1 MIGVIGGSG
10 FYELAKDVKRQKVP
24 TPYGSVFVSVAEIDG
39 KEVAFIP
46 RHGDNHSI
54 PPHKVNYRANVWALE
69 QLGATAAFTTY
80 ASGIISK
87 YKPGDLILLE
97 DFISF
102 FAHETF
108 FDSFEDGPHH
118 TDVSEP
124 FSKELMEYAEEAAAI
139 HAIGLKKGGVIAT
152 TIGPR
157 FETPAEVKA
166 LKKMG
171 ANLVCMTAGHEV
183 PLFTEAEIPLVS
195 IAVGTNL
202 AAGLSGHRLT
212 HQEVVDM
219 MIKKREEVKLILK
232 EFVKFID

>member
-1 MIGVIGGSG
+1 MIGVISGSG

-24 TPYGSVFVSVAEIDG
+24 TPYGSVFLSIAEING

-46 RHGDNHSI
+46 RHGEDHSI
-54 PPHKVNYRANVWALE
+54 PPHKVNYRANVWALQE
-69 QLGATAAFTTY
+69 LGATAAFTTY
-80 ASGIISK
+80 ASGILSK
-87 YKPGDLILLE
+87 YKPGDLILLN

-102 FAHETF
+102 FTHETF

-124 FSKELMEYAEEAAAI
+124 FNRKLIGYAKEAAVI
-139 HAIGLKKGGVIAT
+139 HSIKLKEGGVVAT

-157 FETPAEVKA
+157 FETPAEVRA
-166 LKKMG
+166 LKKLG

-183 PLFTEAEIPLVS
+183 PLFAEAEIPLVS

-202 AAGLSGHRLT
+202 AAGLAGHKLT

-219 MIKKREEVKLILK
+219 MIKKTGEIKLILK
-232 EFVKFID
+232 EFVNFVD

>member
-1 MIGVIGGSG
+1 MLGVIGGSG
-10 FYELAKDVKRQKVP
+10 FYELAKHVRRQKVP
-24 TPYGSVFVSVAEIDG
+24 TPYGSVFLSIAEING

-46 RHGDNHSI
+46 RHGEDHSI
-54 PPHKVNYRANVWALE
+54 PPHKVNYRANVWALQE
-69 QLGATAAFTTY
+69 LGATAAFTTY
-80 ASGIISK
+80 ASGILSK
-87 YKPGDLILLE
+87 YKPGDLILLK

-102 FAHETF
+102 FTHETF

-124 FSKELMEYAEEAAAI
+124 FNRKLMGYAKEAAAI
-139 HAIGLKKGGVIAT
+139 HSISLKNGGVVAT

-157 FETPAEVKA
+157 FETPAEVRA
-166 LKKMG
+166 LKKLG

-183 PLFTEAEIPLVS
+183 PLFAEAEIPLVS

-202 AAGLSGHRLT
+202 AAGLAGHKLT

-219 MIKKREEVKLILK
+219 MIKKTGEIKLILK
-232 EFVKFID
+232 EFVNFVD